1 MNGEKIMMGELSLI
15 SYALLPT
22 GARGTVAIIDVL
34 WNHIHY
40 LATVEKPKV
49 DKNPHGIFFCSGQEK
64 PINQS
69 RFNVFLHP

>member
-1 MNGEKIMMGELSLI
+1 MTGEKIMMGELSLI

-22 GARGTVAIIDVL
+22 GARGTVAIFDVL

-49 DKNPHGIFFCSGQEK
+49 DRTHMGFFFVPGK
-64 PINQS
+64 RS
-69 RFNVFLHP
+69 R